1 MLPVLGVHQVANAAV
16 AAVVALLAGG
26 APAGITES
34 LAELAPIRRRME
46 MVRGSSPAVLDDTVG
61 NPRSVDAVFATV
73 RAIPHRSLR
82 VAFGIRGARGPAIN
96 RRLAAALAARAVR
109 SVRSPVQLVV
119 TASEDKAGAR
129 DRVRDEEREAVLA
142 VLQEEG
148 VAFSYEPALEAAVRR
163 ALEGAGEGDLVLLLG
178 AQGMDSAAEIA
189 RRVLGTSPS

>member
-1 MLPVLGVHQVANAAV
+1 VANAAV

-96 RRLAAALAARAVR
+96 RRLAAALARAVR

-129 DRVRDEEREAVLA
+129 DRVRDEEREAVLS

-148 VAFSYEPALEAAVRR
+148 VVFSYEPALEAAVRR

-178 AQGMDSAAEIA
+178 AQGMDGAAEIA
-189 RRVLGTSPS
+189 RRVLDTRSP